1 MKDDEIEKII
11 LYNYKMIHNKIMLKF
26 FYLENQIEIL
36 SKRIK
41 VLEGK
46 VKK

>member
-1 MKDDEIEKII
+1 MKDDEIEKIV
-11 LYNYKMIHNKIMLKF
+11 LHNFKMIHNKIILKF
-26 FYLENQIEIL
+26 FYLENEIDTL

-46 VKK
+46 VK